1 MRADA
6 VVSVLLDIIAEQTER
21 ERYRAYLYENIRLLC
36 ENSAGLV
43 SGGKYIP
50 VSYQEIAHP
59 KPVDNRS
66 AEEIIADIIKNAG
79 LEVIG

>member
-1 MRADA
+1 MSAGA
-6 VVSVLLDIIAEQTER
+6 VVSVLLDIITEQTER
-21 ERYRAYLYENIRLLC
+21 ERYLEYLYENIRLLC

-43 SGGKYIP
+43 SDGKYIP
-50 VSYQEIAHP
+50 ASYQEIMHP